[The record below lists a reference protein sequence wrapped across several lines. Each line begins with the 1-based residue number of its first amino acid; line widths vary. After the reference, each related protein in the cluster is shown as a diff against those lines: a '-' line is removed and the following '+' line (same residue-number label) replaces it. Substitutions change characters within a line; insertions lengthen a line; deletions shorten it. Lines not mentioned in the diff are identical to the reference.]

1 MLIVYRIFWVVGLIA
16 LIAELVILANPRQ
29 SVPLRAS
36 DWEVVQQGR
45 FQVRVPKRFRKVRDP
60 LALMELSASGD
71 EVRILDSL
79 TLSRGERTGLIITI
93 AAPGTPPPP
102 PGFGQRAA
110 PPVFDMNRFLRR
122 THDLYLAA
130 IREDWGFTDFKEL
143 KRQTVLVRGVQ
154 GIRSDYEY
162 TIPHPVPFLSMPVR
176 GYLITLPLSQ
186 AEVIHFNAYCPPNS
200 FGDYEKVY
208 DQIIATVQVQSGAN
222 SGVGGWSR

>member
-93 AAPGTPPPP
+93 AAPGTPPPL
-102 PGFGQRAA
+102 GFGQRAA

-130 IREDWGFTDFKEL
+130 IREDWGFTGFKEL

-200 FGDYEKVY
+200 FGDYEKIY